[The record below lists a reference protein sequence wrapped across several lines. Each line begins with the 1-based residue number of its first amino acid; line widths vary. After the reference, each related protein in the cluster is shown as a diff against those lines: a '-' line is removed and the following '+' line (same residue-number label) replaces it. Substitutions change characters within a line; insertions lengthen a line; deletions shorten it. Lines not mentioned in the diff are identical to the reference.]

1 MDISSI
7 NSTDNNYLIWGMQN
21 DTLTPVTSMAKISEI
36 ETEAN
41 TEGFSTVDTGFDEDN
56 DGYISSEE
64 LVSYFEYAQNFVSN
78 ARGEQ
83 IAKAATYD
91 EFTYFN
97 ATKAYNRNQ
106 AAYNLPQASTF
117 SIKV

>member
-1 MDISSI
+1 MDVSSI

-21 DTLTPVTSMAKISEI
+21 DALTPVTSTAKISEI

-41 TEGFSTVDTGFDEDN
+41 NEGFSTVDTGLDEDN
-56 DGYISSEE
+56 DGYITSEE
-64 LVSYFEYAQNFVSN
+64 LDSYFEYAQNFVSN

-83 IAKAATYD
+83 TAKAASYN

-97 ATKAYNRNQ
+97 AAKTYSSNQ
-106 AAYNLPQASTF
+106 AAYNYPQMSTF